1 MRDSIGKVK
10 KWFGTGFMIVSLVT
24 GILWFKEYV
33 QTQEKITVLARNPP
47 GMGATEFQLEARTK
61 EGSFPVNIQIQ
72 ERVYSEDEMEDVFK
86 RGKEWLDSVWLGEN
100 TSTNHVT
107 KNLYFP
113 TYIEELGL
121 TVRWEVENNEWIRP
135 DGTVIKDVVLENP
148 NSVEVCA
155 VVSYGKEERV
165 YTYEIQMET
174 SESAKEKNIENEI
187 LSQLKRLDDTN
198 RTGEEIPLPES
209 FLGEQMQWYVKRP
222 AMWPKVFIFGNLIL
236 VLLYFTKEE
245 RKMQQLKERDK
256 ELEMDYPE
264 IVYRMVLLI
273 DAGMTIRNAWEK
285 MMVEYERKKA
295 LTGKIRWGYEEM
307 EATLREM
314 NYGIAEIK
322 AYENFGNRCGN
333 QNYIRFS
340 ALLIQHVKR
349 GAKGMN
355 QLLMQEVTEAEILW
369 RENSRKRA
377 EEAGTKLLFPMILLM
392 SVVFAV
398 LMIPAF
404 LSMSIG

>member
-1 MRDSIGKVK
+1 MSDFIGKVK

-47 GMGATEFQLEARTK
+47 GMGDIEVQLEARTK

-72 ERVYSEDEMEDVFK
+72 ERLYTEDEMEDVFK

-100 TSTNHVT
+100 ISSDRITT
-107 KNLYFP
+107 NLYLP
-113 TYIEELGL
+113 TYIDELGL
-121 TVRWEVENNEWIRP
+121 TVRWEVENNKWIRP
-135 DGTVIKDVVLENP
+135 DGTVIEDAILED
-148 NSVEVCA
+148 SDSIEVCA
-155 VVSYGKEERV
+155 VVSYGKEKRV
-165 YTYEIQMET
+165 YTYEIHREI
-174 SESAKEKNIENEI
+174 SESAEEKNIENEI
-187 LSQLKRLDDTN
+187 VSQLKMLDDIN
-198 RTGEEIPLPES
+198 RTEAEIVLPEN
-209 FLGEQMQWYVKRP
+209 FQGEQIQWYAKQP
-222 AMWPKVFIFGNLIL
+222 ALWPKIFLFGNVI
-236 VLLYFTKEE
+236 VILLYFTKEE
-245 RKMQQLKERDK
+245 RKIQQLKDRDRA
-256 ELEMDYPE
+256 LGMDYPE
-264 IVYRMVLLI
+264 IVYQMVLLVG
-273 DAGMTIRNAWEK
+273 AGMTIRNAWENLTEK
-285 MMVEYERKKA
+285 YEREKD

-307 EATLREM
+307 ETTLREM

-355 QLLMQEVTEAEILW
+355 QLLMQEVREAEILF

-404 LSMSIG
+404 LSISLG